1 MKPCPLQTKSAGSRC
16 GVTRQVVRLSERVAH
31 ERAQHVHAVNTPQD
45 RRTGRAGE
53 GARTT
58 INLPAQGSGK
68 SAPPPKVRALQA
80 KRMERPAA
88 NGPRQQGRRSNLP
101 SSTARLRFSI
111 TPRTPAWPTT
121 DAHASHDPKPRSR
134 SDCGHGG
141 EARRP
146 FPLAGRGLALD
157 RRPRWRGRR

>member
-68 SAPPPKVRALQA
+68 SAPPPKVRRSKPSAWSGPPQTA
-80 KRMERPAA
+80 RASREGAQTYRPARHACVSQSRRERPLGQRRTLTHHTIPSRALAQIAGMAA
-88 NGPRQQGRRSNLP
+88 KLGDHFL
-101 SSTARLRFSI
+101 
-111 TPRTPAWPTT
+111 
-121 DAHASHDPKPRSR
+121 
-134 SDCGHGG
+134 
-141 EARRP
+141 
-146 FPLAGRGLALD
+146 
-157 RRPRWRGRR
+157 